1 MVVSFIF
8 LILVQHFAKII
19 VWTFILAFILFLL
32 IGGAMLA
39 AYYVYIT
46 NPSALPASVT
56 AKASQSAQVSQ
67 LNSKGVNLNNIL
79 GGSIVLF
86 LSAILMIVLVI
97 CNCAKINLA
106 IGIIEASGEFVLQNK
121 KIVFLP
127 LLAFIVIFGYFMFWI
142 AGMIYLYSC
151 GTI

>member
-1 MVVSFIF
+1 M
-8 LILVQHFAKII
+8 
-19 VWTFILAFILFLL
+19 
-32 IGGAMLA
+32 A